1 MTRTKQLH
9 NEKNHYSKEEIK
21 EQSILFVVLNYP
33 SSIKKTVKILTEIN
47 FTNYLNNEVK
57 KEVIN
62 TFENK
67 DLNDVKEIK
76 NDQRF
81 KTLVVEINKNSN
93 FKNIL
98 DKKNDLEREE
108 LFIELIDELKEMN
121 HLKQIEFLE
130 NKVAKNLDESSYS
143 ELLKLKNQLNRD

>member
-1 MTRTKQLH
+1 MKL
-9 NEKNHYSKEEIK
+9 
-21 EQSILFVVLNYP
+21 
-33 SSIKKTVKILTEIN
+33 KK
-47 FTNYLNNEVK
+47 
-57 KEVIN
+57 VIN